1 MPAIGLSPFLMQPLD
16 IMLDHYLMQTP
27 TAENQGNG
35 AQRSDDFWSAVG
47 DREIRQSEVNWSVRS
62 GGK

>member
-1 MPAIGLSPFLMQPLD
+1 MQPLD

-35 AQRSDDFWSAVG
+35 AQRSDDFQSAVG
-47 DREIRQSEVNWSVRS
+47 DREIRQSAVNWLVRS
-62 GGK
+62 GRN

>member
-1 MPAIGLSPFLMQPLD
+1 MGAPVRPASNSTTQKTIMPAIGLSPFLMQPLD

-35 AQRSDDFWSAVG
+35 AQRSDDF
-47 DREIRQSEVNWSVRS
+47 
-62 GGK
+62 